1 ESTARVTS
9 VISTTSS
16 TSNSGVAN
24 HFPPLRTKNF
34 SPLYSRNKRKCRPAK
49 PTILLFSGCTS
60 SFLKNIRIPA
70 YTRNP
75 PSTYRT
81 QEKFECRL
89 LPAKIKHSQSE
100 EHGNPNPAKTENGR
114 LAQPNFVC
122 VPVKNAQIQHN
133 RNEDANVEKE
143 PMERRAHNG
152 AIPPQGL
159 ELIPS

>member
-1 ESTARVTS
+1 M
-9 VISTTSS
+9 
-16 TSNSGVAN
+16 
-24 HFPPLRTKNF
+24 HC
-34 SPLYSRNKRKCRPAK
+34 KRAEDHQKK
-49 PTILLFSGCTS
+49 KQVVDTE
-60 SFLKNIRIPA
+60 SFLDQIA
-70 YTRNP
+70 G
-75 PSTYRT
+75 
-81 QEKFECRL
+81 EKFECGL

-143 PMERRAHNG
+143 PIERRAHNG

-159 ELIPS
+159 ELIPSVVFRFESSTRAARPASIFTGTSQWTRMSPALASRFSEEIQ